1 MALNLLRNQMMIS
14 EYYYET
20 NLGNGG
26 FYMFYA
32 EARELYANVHTQA
45 RKVVNDYQ
53 KMSADPYLNDM
64 DNEVDDSMIT
74 QKVDLGILEIPVRQ
88 IVGVASTYPD
98 MEYTHDFKPLA
109 QTNSEFAESW
119 CQLYLEYLS
128 DRGLTEPIECI
139 EYLGRFYVVD
149 GKKRVSVLKA
159 HGELRVNA
167 HVTRWVPERSSDVQV
182 KQYYDF
188 LNYFPKTGLY
198 QVFLSD
204 AADFQHLQKEMGLAP
219 DQVWTDTDRYH
230 FMFTFISVE
239 RAHLELFGEYASVT
253 AADAFVALLKKYS
266 FSQLSAIQPWDLVK
280 VIAEVMHFNPNKT
293 AA

>member
-14 EYYYET
+14 EYYYEI

-32 EARELYANVHTQA
+32 EARELYENVHTQA
-45 RKVVNDYQ
+45 RKVVNDIQ

-128 DRGLTEPIECI
+128 DRGLREPIECI

-149 GKKRVSVLKA
+149 GKMRVSVLKA

-167 HVTRWVPERSSDVQV
+167 HVTRWVPERSGDVQV

-204 AADFQHLQKEMGLAP
+204 AADFQHLQKAMGLAP
-219 DQVWTDTDRYH
+219 EQVWTDTDRYH

-239 RAHLELFGEYASVT
+239 RAHLELFGEYSSVT
-253 AADAFVALLKKYS
+253 PADTFVALLKKYS
-266 FSQLSAIQPWDLVK
+266 FSQLRAIQPWDLVK